1 MPVRSETNASER
13 PSGAHTGLMFF
24 PAPMWGRT
32 STDPDSRWYRA
43 TRKLPICSWPKSVSG
58 PRSVANAMVLPSGD
72 QDGCRSAYLSLVRRR
87 RFVPSTLTVKRS
99 DSPPSYPVNTSWLPS
114 GDHAGVV
121 SPFKATWMRRTSRPR
136 RAVVL
141 RQLRQVGRLNGVPP
155 FVGQLVEAQAQRAV
169 EGVLDSGGRGR
180 LEDLADHL
188 IAPLLPDERP

>member
-1 MPVRSETNASER
+1 MLDRDREQAPIGGER
-13 PSGAHTGLMFF
+13 ARRGDEPQALVVARERGFDQ
-24 PAPMWGRT
+24 PAPH
-32 STDPDSRWYRA
+32 A
-43 TRKLPICSWPKSVSG
+43 
-58 PRSVANAMVLPSGD
+58 PRLRVREVEVHEEVVALTEVGD
-72 QDGCRSAYLSLVRRR
+72 FAAVRRQR
-87 RFVPSTLTVKRS
+87 RGHVQRALGALLGQQRLRDAP
-99 DSPPSYPVNTSWLPS
+99 
-114 GDHAGVV
+114 
-121 SPFKATWMRRTSRPR
+121 

>member
-72 QDGCRSAYLSLVRRR
+72 QDGKTIAFATDRGPDTRSEEHTSELQS
-87 RFVPSTLTVKRS
+87 RS
-99 DSPPSYPVNTSWLPS
+99 DLVC
-114 GDHAGVV
+114 
-121 SPFKATWMRRTSRPR
+121 
-136 RAVVL
+136 
-141 RQLRQVGRLNGVPP
+141 RL
-155 FVGQLVEAQAQRAV
+155 L
-169 EGVLDSGGRGR
+169 
-180 LEDLADHL
+180 LEKKKKHQ
-188 IAPLLPDERP
+188 I